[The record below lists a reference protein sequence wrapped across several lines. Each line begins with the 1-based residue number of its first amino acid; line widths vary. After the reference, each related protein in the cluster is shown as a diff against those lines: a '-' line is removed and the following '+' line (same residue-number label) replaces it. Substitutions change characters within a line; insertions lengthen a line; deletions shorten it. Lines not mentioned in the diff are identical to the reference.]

1 MAFATTMDYMI
12 PGYSTASTGTQI
24 GVWGSVLGA
33 GAGAYLSIMQG
44 RAQNRYMEAVAKQK
58 EFQAKMIRKAAE
70 TERENMIYAARGEV
84 EKIAEEN
91 MKLKGSQ
98 IATIAAAGG
107 DISSQAAQNVV
118 METEDVAIQ
127 DISQINENLRRLS
140 FQTTQNADIEA
151 LGLEGEAKAAR
162 KQGKAAKYGSYAQAS
177 LQLLQGYTS
186 ALLMTETYGTKI
198 GNTVKPELKT
208 TGKGISSS
216 DLVSKGAYKGIP
228 AYAVLL
234 G

>member
-1 MAFATTMDYMI
+1 MGFATTMDYMI

-24 GVWGSVLGA
+24 GVWGSLLGA
-33 GAGAYLSIMQG
+33 GAGAYLGIMQG

-58 EFQAKMIRKAAE
+58 EFQAKMILKAAE

-84 EKIAEEN
+84 EKIVEEN

-107 DISSQAAQNVV
+107 DITSAAAQNVI

-127 DISQINENLRRLS
+127 DINQINKNLRRLS
-140 FQTTQNADIEA
+140 FQTIQNAEIEA
-151 LGLEGEAKAAR
+151 LGLEGEAEAAR
-162 KQGKAAKYGSYAQAS
+162 KQGRAAKYGSYAQAS

-198 GNTVKPELKT
+198 GNTVKPELKI
-208 TGKGISSS
+208 TGKTQNGY
-216 DLVSKGAYKGIP
+216 DLLSGGGYKNVPSYMI
-228 AYAVLL
+228 LR
-234 G
+234 